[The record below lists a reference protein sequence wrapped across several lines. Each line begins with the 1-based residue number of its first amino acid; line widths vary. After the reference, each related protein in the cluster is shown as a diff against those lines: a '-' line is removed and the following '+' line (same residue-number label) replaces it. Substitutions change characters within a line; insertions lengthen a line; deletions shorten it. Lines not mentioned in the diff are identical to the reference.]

1 MSLRFRFIKSEFDD
15 LILLRHGLL
24 AELDENNTGV
34 LIVNLDGQ
42 PTGAGRVVH
51 AGDITRGLETSEQG
65 CVIM

>member
-1 MSLRFRFIKSEFDD
+1 MRSDSF
-15 LILLRHGLL
+15 RHGLL

-42 PTGAGRVVH
+42 PSGAGRVVH
-51 AGDITRGLETSEQG
+51 AGDITRGLETSEQE